1 MCLDAH
7 RKDGICTQMKV
18 DISAGLRDWRGD
30 EESHCLFSFIL
41 TVSPSYIG
49 FEGFKRGI
57 PEKGSWG
64 ELVAQAEHVREL
76 VQGRRVAA
84 GDRLQG

>member
-1 MCLDAH
+1 
-7 RKDGICTQMKV
+7 MKV
-18 DISAGLRDWRGD
+18 DISAGLHDWRGD
-30 EESHCLFSFIL
+30 EESNCLFSFIL

-49 FEGFKRGI
+49 FEGVKRGI
-57 PEKGSWG
+57 LEKGSWG

-76 VQGRRVAA
+76 VQARRVAA

>member
-1 MCLDAH
+1 
-7 RKDGICTQMKV
+7 MKV

-64 ELVAQAEHVREL
+64 GACSSSGACER
-76 VQGRRVAA
+76 A
-84 GDRLQG
+84 GSRSEGCGG